1 MEISRELFKLKEEQK
16 ERIFSQDGNFV
27 WNKREET
34 KDAWVDGIDWVKVK
48 PKSKAELEQEEND
61 DEAEDTAHEVYNETG
76 NYKQLVEVVG
86 GVRKKS
92 GGNKGLFCRVRI

>member
-16 ERIFSQDGNFV
+16 ERSFSQDGNFV

-61 DEAEDTAHEVYNETG
+61 DEAEDTAQEAYNEIG
-76 NYKQLVEVVG
+76 NYKQLVE
-86 GVRKKS
+86 
-92 GGNKGLFCRVRI
+92 LAE

>member
-1 MEISRELFKLKEEQK
+1 MLLMEISRELFKLKEEQK
-16 ERIFSQDGNFV
+16 ERSFSQDGNFV

-61 DEAEDTAHEVYNETG
+61 DEAEDTAQEAYNEIG
-76 NYKQLVEVVG
+76 NCKQLVE
-86 GVRKKS
+86 
-92 GGNKGLFCRVRI
+92 LAE